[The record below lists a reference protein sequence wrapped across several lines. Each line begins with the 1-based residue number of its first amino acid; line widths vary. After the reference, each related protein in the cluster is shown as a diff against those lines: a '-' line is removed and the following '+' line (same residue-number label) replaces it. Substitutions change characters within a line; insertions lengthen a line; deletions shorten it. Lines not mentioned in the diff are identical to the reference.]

1 MQFYYLVKSIGVSRH
16 DTCRDDTVVKI
27 FLHIEQLGK
36 QDLPLGWM
44 QNIDVLR
51 WCLNTRGWQFKG
63 GWGLMRLDSMVVY
76 PHTCTQISYKN
87 KNYFPIQIFYL
98 KVCSSVSLSEWT
110 FHLFSNCFVSWI
122 WPLTC
127 LNTPGWGPKSKEWS
141 SMELN
146 AKKDQ
151 WPTLNGCHQSFWPIL
166 IVIWWVQCSCW
177 RLYGVWS
184 RISFDQWDVTH
195 AQWCDAEGRRIFS
208 RIRLFIEFAS
218 IVSLRILE
226 DFEQVPVSKLF
237 LGSWRFWK
245 HARVMISLLELLFSF
260 GQLGRLGVIEEEI
273 WGMSCLHFCVVTLRF
288 SKCRSSYSN
297 WCV

>member
-1 MQFYYLVKSIGVSRH
+1 
-16 DTCRDDTVVKI
+16 
-27 FLHIEQLGK
+27 
-36 QDLPLGWM
+36 
-44 QNIDVLR
+44 
-51 WCLNTRGWQFKG
+51 
-63 GWGLMRLDSMVVY
+63 MVVIRVSNLFLLLFDGYNVPAGDHMVYDQGY
-76 PHTCTQISYKN
+76 PLI
-87 KNYFPIQIFYL
+87 
-98 KVCSSVSLSEWT
+98 
-110 FHLFSNCFVSWI
+110 
-122 WPLTC
+122 
-127 LNTPGWGPKSKEWS
+127 
-141 SMELN
+141 N
-146 AKKDQ
+146 A
-151 WPTLNGCHQSFWPIL
+151 
-166 IVIWWVQCSCW
+166 
-177 RLYGVWS
+177 
-184 RISFDQWDVTH
+184 WDVTH

-260 GQLGRLGVIEEEI
+260 GQLGRLGVIEDEI